1 MAYKSSVFS
10 PSPRRIAWLLA
21 LVTLGLYLPVAR
33 FGFCVYDDSLY
44 VTENPTVQNG
54 LTWTGLKWAFTTM
67 AAANWHPVT
76 WISHMLDCTLFGL
89 NPAGPHLINAL
100 LHAVNAALLFTL
112 LFRLTQK
119 LWPAAF
125 IAALFAWHPMH
136 VESVAWIAERKDV
149 LSTFF
154 ALLAFLAYA
163 RYAQARRE
171 NLPHAWRDYVW
182 CLLAFALAL
191 MAKPMLVTFPC
202 VLLLLDF
209 WPLQRIKFPQINWPV
224 LLEKIPLF
232 LITAGSCLITM
243 FAQSR
248 PGSNAVVSL
257 ATASLKYR
265 LKDAAVSY
273 VEYLCKVFWPSKLA
287 IFYPLQDHIFMSQAI
302 AAMLTLLAVSFVVL
316 KLYRQRTYLFTGWF
330 WFLGMLVPVIGL
342 VQVGSAQIADR
353 YSYLPSIGIFIAVT
367 FLALDLAA
375 RWRVSTVVLGGTAV
389 AILVTSVGAM
399 EIQLHYWRSN
409 IALFEHSLAVTR
421 DNDIA
426 RNDLGVALQA
436 QDQLAEAIDQY
447 RRATELEP
455 TRYQGHHNLACALDL
470 QGHPAEAL
478 AEHRKAVEMD
488 PSLSFL
494 HTWFA
499 VSLAGADE
507 TEEALEQFTAAI
519 KLDPHDPWPRLENAK
534 LLLKMGR
541 DDEAVEAL
549 RSALKILPDN
559 LDLLT
564 YTAQVLATSEN
575 AKIRDG
581 KTAFILAAKANLL
594 ADGSR
599 VWILDVLGMACA
611 EMGKFDDA
619 QMAAQEALKLGAAQ
633 KLDGLQPIA
642 HRLEL
647 YEEHQPWRTS
657 FQATNAPASK

>member
-209 WPLQRIKFPQINWPV
+209 WPLNRWQNKGISIKNLVPFV
-224 LLEKIPLF
+224 CEKIPF
-232 LITAGSCLITM
+232 LLLAAIDGVLT
-243 FAQSR
+243 FVAQSR
-248 PGSNAVVSL
+248 GESVGTIQAYPLGMRVGNAVI
-257 ATASLKYR
+257 AYGR
-265 LKDAAVSY
+265 
-273 VEYLCKVFWPSKLA
+273 YLEKLVWPSDL
-287 IFYPLQDHIFMSQAI
+287 IVFYPYPSRLVVWKVGLAAI
-302 AAMLTLLAVSFVVL
+302 LLAGASVLVFRWHQRRPYLLVGWLWFGVTLL
-316 KLYRQRTYLFTGWF
+316 
-330 WFLGMLVPVIGL
+330 PVIGL
-342 VQVGSAQIADR
+342 VQVGTQAMADR
-353 YSYLPSIGIFIAVT
+353 YTYIPSIGVFVMFVWGIGEWSGSWRHRPMILIPGAAVSLLAC
-367 FLALDLAA
+367 LALTH
-375 RWRVSTVVLGGTAV
+375 RQIG
-389 AILVTSVGAM
+389 
-399 EIQLHYWRSN
+399 YWRDGETLFRR
-409 IALFEHSLAVTR
+409 ALTVAGDNYSICYNLAY
-421 DNDIA
+421 
-426 RNDLGVALQA
+426 ALEKRG
-436 QDQLAEAIDQY
+436 QDAEAISQY
-447 RRATELEP
+447 QTAIRLCPTYAAHFNLGLLYLKDAQFPQAIPQFQAAAGFKPDDPQARYDLGIAFSKIGQINEAIAAFRDCLHLQPTNAEACYNLGVELSQAGQPDAALQQYQETVRLNPDHAGAHYNLGNALFKLGRLQAAACQYQETLRLEP
-455 TRYQGHHNLACALDL
+455 NNAEAHNNLGIILFQYKQLDAAIFEFQKAAQLKPDFEQAQKNLAQALT
-470 QGHPAEAL
+470 QKH
-478 AEHRKAVEMD
+478 
-488 PSLSFL
+488 
-494 HTWFA
+494 
-499 VSLAGADE
+499 VSHGE
-507 TEEALEQFTAAI
+507 
-519 KLDPHDPWPRLENAK
+519 
-534 LLLKMGR
+534 
-541 DDEAVEAL
+541 
-549 RSALKILPDN
+549 
-559 LDLLT
+559 
-564 YTAQVLATSEN
+564 
-575 AKIRDG
+575 
-581 KTAFILAAKANLL
+581 
-594 ADGSR
+594 
-599 VWILDVLGMACA
+599 
-611 EMGKFDDA
+611 
-619 QMAAQEALKLGAAQ
+619 
-633 KLDGLQPIA
+633 
-642 HRLEL
+642 
-647 YEEHQPWRTS
+647 
-657 FQATNAPASK
+657 